1 MLSLSTWFKNS
12 DKTVLE
18 TAHLTN
24 IWYSTNPDT
33 ATNNSMFNEM
43 MVIDSRLIAT
53 VMLRE
58 CKEVFEGVKSLVD
71 VGGGTGTMAMAI
83 ANTFPHMK
91 CTVLDLPNGVVSLQG
106 TENLAF
112 VAGDIF
118 EAIPPANA
126 ILLKVHSL
134 PNEQYITEPV
144 LNPLNHLAHCSSNVD
159 VGGSG
164 MVGPERTLFRD
175 SLSTFLQSLYKSCKP
190 KDQLLEDS

>member
-1 MLSLSTWFKNS
+1 MLVHTSFFAKHQRKNEEEEEYSLTLAFRLLPKERWPTKSHPIFSISDADSLSLNPMLSLSTWFKNS

-43 MVIDSRLIAT
+43 M
-53 VMLRE
+53 
-58 CKEVFEGVKSLVD
+58 SLVD
-71 VGGGTGTMAMAI
+71 VGGGTGTMSMAI

-126 ILLKVHSL
+126 ILLKRIRRRTQNQFLKLFL
-134 PNEQYITEPV
+134 P
-144 LNPLNHLAHCSSNVD
+144 
-159 VGGSG
+159 
-164 MVGPERTLFRD
+164 
-175 SLSTFLQSLYKSCKP
+175 
-190 KDQLLEDS
+190 